1 MEHPSKLEKNFDL
14 LMTVLF
20 SLFLLSLT
28 NSIFVNQ
35 LGYFGALFILLVKF
49 LITKKN
55 PFSKSGLEYPF
66 LFFIAA
72 MILSTLFSADSPSS
86 FENLLKRL
94 LLIPVL
100 YTTLSYCS
108 DERRIKFTAKF
119 FLVFAVISIIIYVIF
134 AVEHFISDLYGI
146 QQSGPGLF
154 HYPITTS
161 EIISFIVVIFFAF
174 LLNEKGSWKKR
185 LFYFSLFAL
194 SSVALI
200 ATYKRTGWIG
210 AFAGII
216 YVIILNRRYLYLGI
230 LLILIILAFIFDAQ
244 SSYILVVDI
253 NKPDSEKII
262 IPTEGRA
269 QSILPEDR
277 YKNSFLLSDYQ
288 NGLILY
294 SDLNPKA
301 KIPFPSPVND
311 VIFVNDSLF
320 LTYLSDTRFVLC
332 KSLNG
337 SSDGDYDQ
345 IKKIREFVSPG
356 YTVDYKYFNN
366 SLYILDKDSGLTVF
380 ENVSGKTVLR
390 RNPLLAGFMQFYTDS
405 SKIIMLSPGEFIDIR
420 FADSVSV
427 KIKSQTD
434 FIFYKDSILFLSGSS
449 GLRSYTIK
457 DYSLMPVDSS
467 NIISNIRF
475 ASFNSN
481 YLFFS
486 DPAGKVFIMERNNG
500 GLLKIFRSFQSETP
514 VNSLAANDSYV
525 FLTSQKQSRLRSIFD
540 PYNIS
545 NSTRIQLWS
554 AGLKILADHPLF
566 GVGDIDLA
574 RLYIEYKNYYDKEIQ
589 GHLHNNFFHI
599 LAIFGIIGFLAF
611 LYLLCR
617 IITINYRIYRL
628 QTNSGFL
635 SSLSLGL
642 NGAFIAFLFS
652 GLTEWNFGDHE
663 IITMVWFLIGL
674 NIAILNLSKLELS
687 DKANNRIS

>member
-1 MEHPSKLEKNFDL
+1 MEYPSKPEKYFDIII
-14 LMTVLF
+14 TVLF

-35 LGYFGALFILLVKF
+35 LGYFGALFIILVKF

-66 LFFIAA
+66 LFFIVA
-72 MILSTLFSADSPSS
+72 MIFSTLFSVDTPSS

-100 YTTLSYCS
+100 YTTLSFCS
-108 DERRIKFTAKF
+108 DEKRIKYTVNF
-119 FLVFAVISIIIYVIF
+119 FLVFAVISIVIYVIF
-134 AVEHFISDLYGI
+134 AVEHFLSNLYGI

-161 EIISFIVVIFFAF
+161 EIISFVVVIFFAF

-185 LFYFSLFAL
+185 LFYLSLFAL

-216 YVIILNRRYLYLGI
+216 YIIILNRKYLYLGF
-230 LLILIILAFIFDAQ
+230 LLVLIILAFILDTQ
-244 SSYILVVDI
+244 TSNIILVDI
-253 NKPDSEKII
+253 NKPGSENRIL
-262 IPTEGRA
+262 PTEGRA
-269 QSILPEDR
+269 QSILPIDR
-277 YKNSFLLSDYQ
+277 SQNKFLLSDYQ
-288 NGLILY
+288 NGLIPYNDLY
-294 SDLNPKA
+294 PKG
-301 KIPFPSPVND
+301 KIYFPSPVND
-311 VIFVNDSLF
+311 VIYVNDSLF

-332 KSLNG
+332 KTVSGLT
-337 SSDGDYDQ
+337 SGDIGQ
-345 IKKIREFVSPG
+345 TIIVREFVSPG

-380 ENVSGKTVLR
+380 ENISGNTVTQ
-390 RNPLLAGFMQFYTDS
+390 RNPQSDKFLQFFVDS
-405 SKIIMLSPGEFIDIR
+405 SRIILLSPGEFIEIR
-420 FADSVSV
+420 SINGISA
-427 KIKSQTD
+427 KIKTQAD
-434 FIFYKDSILFLSGSS
+434 FIFYNDGILFLSGSS

-457 DYSLMPVDSS
+457 DNSLIPIDSS
-467 NIISNIRF
+467 NRISNTRF
-475 ASFNSN
+475 ASVNNSF
-481 YLFFS
+481 LFFA
-486 DPAGKVFIMERNNG
+486 DPAGKVSIVERNNEG
-500 GLLKIFRSFQSETP
+500 FLKITHSFETGTP
-514 VNSLAANDSYV
+514 VNSIASNDSYV

-540 PYNIS
+540 PYNTS
-545 NSTRIQLWS
+545 NATRIQLWT

-574 RLYIEYKNYYDKEIQ
+574 KLYIEYKNYYDKEIQ

-599 LAIFGIIGFLAF
+599 LAIFGIIGFLSF
-611 LYLLCR
+611 LYLFCK
-617 IITINYRIYRL
+617 IILINYRIYRL
-628 QTNSGFL
+628 QDNPGFF
-635 SSLSLGL
+635 SSLSLGI

-674 NIAILNLSKLELS
+674 NIAILNISKPAMS
-687 DKANNRIS
+687 DKN